1 MRLYHTTKI
10 TNIPLIMICFNA
22 GIVKKKIKKLMRPHF
37 SDLAHE
43 VFKHAIQKFARLIPI
58 MIFVNILL
66 PSQL

>member
-1 MRLYHTTKI
+1 
-10 TNIPLIMICFNA
+10 
-22 GIVKKKIKKLMRPHF
+22 MRPHF